1 MNDNSTVVSQALVL
15 EQDAGALQA
24 LKQFCSENS
33 LVGLKANA
41 SNLLEVL
48 GSNIHLGGVFMSD
61 EPSHNGKSA
70 FELAAEIH
78 KLRTEL
84 PIFLRRSSATSLDD
98 LPPAVQTLFAGA
110 YQLTNME
117 KLKQMV
123 DSYIFS
129 VDFPNDLV
137 RGIQE
142 LTLEV
147 LRGAFRGLDASC
159 DLPYV
164 VKDKLIYGELFSL
177 IPLQSNWCGGYMML
191 QTNEEEIL
199 TVIRARRTQLG
210 PKEPNFR
217 DVNSLL
223 SELANMTWGAF
234 KAKFLTDD
242 SMDGM
247 ESRMHVPIII
257 NHRQNFIS
265 FGANYPQL
273 CFMYTLTDRQNELK
287 PITLYQKLIFSLRWR
302 PELFAENQQKIDDFV
317 NRGELELF

>member
-1 MNDNSTVVSQALVL
+1 MTENANVVSQILVL
-15 EQDAGALQA
+15 DQNPEALQS
-24 LKQFCSENS
+24 LKKFCSENR

-41 SNLLEVL
+41 SNLLDVL
-48 GSNIHLGGVFMSD
+48 SSNIHLGGIFISED
-61 EPSHNGKSA
+61 LNGEGKSA
-70 FELAAEIH
+70 IDLAAEIH
-78 KLRTEL
+78 QLRAEL
-84 PIFLRRSSATSLDD
+84 PIFLRRPSATSLDD
-98 LPPAVQTLFAGA
+98 LTPAEQSLFAGA
-110 YQLTNME
+110 YQLAGME

-123 DSYIFS
+123 DTYIFS

-177 IPLQSNWCGGYMML
+177 IPLQSSWCGGYMML
-191 QTNEEEIL
+191 QTNEDEML

-234 KAKFLTDD
+234 KAKFITDESLND
-242 SMDGM
+242 M

-273 CFMYTLTDRQNELK
+273 CFMYTLTDRLNEIK
-287 PITLYQKLIFSLRWR
+287 PITLYQKLVFSLRWR
-302 PELFAENQQKIDDFV
+302 PELFADNQQKIDDFV

>member
-1 MNDNSTVVSQALVL
+1 MTTNSNVVSQVLVL
-15 EQDAGALQA
+15 EQNPEALQA
-24 LKQFCSENS
+24 LKLFCSENR
-33 LVGLKANA
+33 LVGLKANT
-41 SNLLEVL
+41 SNLLDVL
-48 GSNIHLGGVFMSD
+48 GSNIHLGGIFISD
-61 EPSHNGKSA
+61 EVNDGRKSA
-70 FELAAEIH
+70 IDLAAEIH
-78 KLRTEL
+78 KLRSEL
-84 PIFLRRSSATSLDD
+84 PVFLRRSTATSLDD
-98 LPPAVQTLFAGA
+98 LPASAQALFAGA

-159 DLPYV
+159 DVPYV

-177 IPLQSNWCGGYMML
+177 IPLQSSWCGGYMML
-191 QTNEEEIL
+191 QSKEEEML

-234 KAKFLTDD
+234 KSKFIADESLND
-242 SMDGM
+242 M
-247 ESRMHVPIII
+247 ESRVHVPIII

-273 CFMYTLTDRQNELK
+273 CFLYTLTDRQNEMK
-287 PITLYQKLIFSLRWR
+287 PITLYQKLVFSLRWR
-302 PELFAENQQKIDDFV
+302 PELFANNQKKIDDFV